1 MGNIDV
7 VTIDVLACIKSFIF
21 KPPNSHCGC
30 IIVILVVKHYFYTY
44 LGCYVKL
51 NPETCGFCPPRAMGY
66 GLSQTLWVMVCKS
79 LPNLLDPKWHGTS
92 GVMGSQKHELRGF
105 QLYI

>member
-30 IIVILVVKHYFYTY
+30 IIVILVV
-44 LGCYVKL
+44 
-51 NPETCGFCPPRAMGY
+51 NI
-66 GLSQTLWVMVCKS
+66 
-79 LPNLLDPKWHGTS
+79 TS
-92 GVMGSQKHELRGF
+92 IYILGVMLS
-105 QLYI
+105 